1 MINWRRWIKLIMH
14 EISICQS
21 MLRQVDAIAREH
33 SARQVQS
40 IHLQIGPLSGV
51 EAELLM
57 QSFPLVS
64 AGTIAE
70 GAELLIE
77 KLPVRIRCHVCNR
90 DSDAS
95 INHLICPVCGD
106 TATQLLSGDEM
117 FLHSVRLDD

>member
-1 MINWRRWIKLIMH
+1 MH
-14 EISICQS
+14 ELSICQS
-21 MLRQVDAIAREH
+21 MLKQVDAIAREH

-40 IHLQIGPLSGV
+40 IHLQIGSLSGI
-51 EAELLM
+51 EAELLK

-77 KLPVRIRCHVCNR
+77 KLPIRIHCQACKR
-90 DSDAS
+90 DSDAD

-106 TATQLLSGDEM
+106 AATQLLSGDEM
-117 FLHSVRLDD
+117 LLHSVRLDG